1 MDKKRASKAETIES
15 ALQALGLGFIENVI
29 IDAVKAFNSKK
40 VFELN
45 P

>member
-1 MDKKRASKAETIES
+1 MDKKRASKGETVES

-29 IDAVKAFNSKK
+29 IDAVTAFNSKK
-40 VFELN
+40 VFEFN